1 MSEREEKTD
10 ERERSSFLGEK
21 KKGDALSHASES
33 CSAVHKRT
41 ERDGDGVATEFGAD
55 SLKKQNTEAPL
66 NQRPPAMVVE
76 AAFPVQPRQLYGQ
89 ERPKEPERVVILSV
103 FVVGCFV
110 SRKVRHSK
118 LLTQAERLRFC
129 VANIL

>member
-41 ERDGDGVATEFGAD
+41 ERDGDGVVTDFGAA
-55 SLKKQNTEAPL
+55 SLKKQAAEAEAVEAQALINP
-66 NQRPPAMVVE
+66 RPPAMDV
-76 AAFPVQPRQLYGQ
+76 AALPLPGAAEETREVHLFIFFCGPVS
-89 ERPKEPERVVILSV
+89 E
-103 FVVGCFV
+103 
-110 SRKVRHSK
+110 SRFS
-118 LLTQAERLRFC
+118 LCSGL
-129 VANIL
+129 